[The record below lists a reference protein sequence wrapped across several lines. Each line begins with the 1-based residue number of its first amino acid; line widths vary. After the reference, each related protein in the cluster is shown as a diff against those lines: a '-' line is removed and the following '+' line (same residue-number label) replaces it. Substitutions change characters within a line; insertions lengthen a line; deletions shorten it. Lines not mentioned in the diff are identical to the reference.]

1 MKLNIIFVMRQSN
14 TLKTMY
20 KINVDSAKIS
30 IPLSECTDVSQNLIS
45 YYKTLLLDTSTGE
58 LIDNESKEKR
68 EPYIL
73 TTDFGTYYKIFINQ
87 QAPDDVFGA
96 PKVDY
101 IEILINSKHLGS
113 DYFKMIS
120 KETLPLLHKN
130 IMDLNVFK
138 CSLEAFRNA
147 RYTDTDIAFDFKCTF
162 DKFNILKDN
171 ILTSTIKPEYWHLPT
186 NKDGKS
192 EVTTSGVYA
201 SATQKQPRMNATNKA
216 PYIKIYSK
224 ELDFKNKSNSFAKHF
239 NLKDKALDLYRFEFT
254 IKNRDHKISLGLNK
268 TKTFGELLEL
278 DLKIIASQMFTKYF
292 VKRKVIKSK
301 SDYTPM
307 EKKDIK
313 LINLLIKKGATRNEI
328 FECFDLADVS
338 YNSNQALKEKYFK
351 YMKEEIVD
359 TEHLEANELSKSIFE
374 FLGVDTQTKLDLE

>member
-1 MKLNIIFVMRQSN
+1 MRTIN
-14 TLKTMY
+14 NKPMY

-30 IPLSECTDVSQNLIS
+30 IPLSDCTDVSQDLIT

-58 LIDNESKEKR
+58 LIDKDGLEKR
-68 EPYIL
+68 KPYIL
-73 TTDFGTYYKIFINQ
+73 NTDFGTTYVIFINQ
-87 QAPDDVFGA
+87 QAPDNVFGA
-96 PKVDY
+96 AKVDY
-101 IEILINSKHLGS
+101 IEILINSKHLGA

-130 IMDLNVFK
+130 IMDLDVFK
-138 CSLEAFRNA
+138 CSLEVFSNA
-147 RYTDTDIAFDFKCTF
+147 RYTDTDIAFDFKCTL
-162 DKFNILKDN
+162 DKFNILKEN

-192 EVTTSGVYA
+192 EVTTSGIYA
-201 SATQKQPRMNATNKA
+201 SASQKLPRLNATNKA

-224 ELDFKNKSNSFAKHF
+224 ELDFKNKSYSFAERY
-239 NLKDKALDLYRFEFT
+239 NLKSKAVDLYRFEFT
-254 IKNRDHKISLGLNK
+254 IKNREHKISLGLNK
-268 TKTFGELLEL
+268 TKTFGELL
-278 DLKIIASQMFTKYF
+278 DLSLQDIASQMFAKYF
-292 VKRKVIKSK
+292 VKRKVLKSK

-313 LINLLIKKGATRNEI
+313 LINLLIKKGANRNEI
-328 FECFDLADVS
+328 FKCFDLEDVS

-351 YMKEEIVD
+351 YMREDIIDK
-359 TEHLEANELSKSIFE
+359 EHLEANELSKSIFE